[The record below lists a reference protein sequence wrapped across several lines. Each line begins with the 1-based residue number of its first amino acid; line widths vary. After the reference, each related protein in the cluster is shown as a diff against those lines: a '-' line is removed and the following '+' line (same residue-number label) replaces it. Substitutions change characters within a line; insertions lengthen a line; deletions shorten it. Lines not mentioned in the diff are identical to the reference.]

1 MIFGARKSMIR
12 DINEIR
18 ECPDCA
24 STNIVHNQ
32 DREQVICRECGL
44 IFEPLAP
51 AMEKAFEKTHQIE
64 IVQLTST
71 KKKKAKKKAVK
82 KKVKTVK
89 KAKKPVKR
97 TKRKTTK
104 KKRR

>member
-1 MIFGARKSMIR
+1 MIR

-51 AMEKAFEKTHQIE
+51 EMEKAFEKTHQIE

-71 KKKKAKKKAVK
+71 KKKTKKKAKTVKKKAVK
-82 KKVKTVK
+82 K